1 MNPSY
6 TKISSGTVATSLL
19 FTRRRLPAA
28 KFRALAYGVSTP
40 ALSASNAARRMKISP
55 RTASVCGASS
65 RSGTVRM
72 VRTFPVT
79 SLPVRPLPRV
89 AARSSTPS
97 R

>member
-6 TKISSGTVATSLL
+6 TKISSGTVATSTL

-28 KFRALAYGVSTP
+28 KLRALAYGVSTP
-40 ALSASNAARRMKISP
+40 SLSASKAARRMKISP
-55 RTASVCGASS
+55 RTTSVSGAWS

-72 VRTFPVT
+72 VRTFAVT
-79 SLPVRPLPRV
+79 SLPERPLPRV
-89 AARSSTPS
+89 TARSSTPS